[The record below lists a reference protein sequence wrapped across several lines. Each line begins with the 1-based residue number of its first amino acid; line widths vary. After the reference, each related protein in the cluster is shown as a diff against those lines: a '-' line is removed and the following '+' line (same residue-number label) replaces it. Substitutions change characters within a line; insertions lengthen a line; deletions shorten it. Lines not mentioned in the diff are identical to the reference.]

1 MIWRVGQVENIDM
14 GSGFI
19 PSPGFTNQQEGRSP
33 SLTIIFEDHG
43 AVRLLLATPG
53 TCPRFCA
60 LAIAG
65 AATDLTYIK
74 SRAGNGGIGHSHSMS
89 AKPQQLGSPNVGT
102 PPSTIPMGLR
112 VLAMA
117 LRAVFIGALVV
128 VTVRVSSPQSET
140 FSSVYETP
148 GDLIRL
154 ALGFGVCLW
163 IVIHLFMLPKD
174 AEGYRTWVYLGLV
187 VAPLAL
193 ALAIVLW

>member
-1 MIWRVGQVENIDM
+1 
-14 GSGFI
+14 
-19 PSPGFTNQQEGRSP
+19 
-33 SLTIIFEDHG
+33 
-43 AVRLLLATPG
+43 
-53 TCPRFCA
+53 
-60 LAIAG
+60 
-65 AATDLTYIK
+65 
-74 SRAGNGGIGHSHSMS
+74 MS
-89 AKPQQLGSPNVGT
+89 AKPQQVGSPNVGT

-193 ALAIVLW
+193 VVAFVIW

>member
-1 MIWRVGQVENIDM
+1 
-14 GSGFI
+14 
-19 PSPGFTNQQEGRSP
+19 
-33 SLTIIFEDHG
+33 
-43 AVRLLLATPG
+43 
-53 TCPRFCA
+53 
-60 LAIAG
+60 
-65 AATDLTYIK
+65 
-74 SRAGNGGIGHSHSMS
+74 MS
-89 AKPQQLGSPNVGT
+89 AKPQQLGSPNVET

-140 FSSVYETP
+140 FASVYETP

-154 ALGFGVCLW
+154 ALGFAVCLW

-174 AEGYRTWVYLGLV
+174 AQGYRTWVYLGLV

-193 ALAIVLW
+193 AIAIAIW

>member
-1 MIWRVGQVENIDM
+1 M
-14 GSGFI
+14 
-19 PSPGFTNQQEGRSP
+19 T
-33 SLTIIFEDHG
+33 
-43 AVRLLLATPG
+43 
-53 TCPRFCA
+53 
-60 LAIAG
+60 
-65 AATDLTYIK
+65 
-74 SRAGNGGIGHSHSMS
+74 
-89 AKPQQLGSPNVGT
+89 AKPQQLGPPRT
-102 PPSTIPMGLR
+102 PVSTIPLGLR

-117 LRAVFIGALVV
+117 LRALFIGALVV

-193 ALAIVLW
+193 AVAFVIW

>member
-1 MIWRVGQVENIDM
+1 MAERGADQ
-14 GSGFI
+14 
-19 PSPGFTNQQEGRSP
+19 
-33 SLTIIFEDHG
+33 HG
-43 AVRLLLATPG
+43 K
-53 TCPRFCA
+53 
-60 LAIAG
+60 G
-65 AATDLTYIK
+65 AAYLIK
-74 SRAGNGGIGHSHSMS
+74 PLFCTPRRGARVVVSNAGRMPLSCAAALRRARRTLHKASEPETEGNGGQRRARIRQIDLMS
-89 AKPQQLGSPNVGT
+89 AKPQQLGPPNIGT
-102 PPSTIPMGLR
+102 PASTIPLGLR

-154 ALGFGVCLW
+154 ALGFAVCLW

-187 VAPLAL
+187 VAPLA
-193 ALAIVLW
+193 AAVAFVLW

>member
-1 MIWRVGQVENIDM
+1 DAPQAGVGGRAQHR
-14 GSGFI
+14 SARR
-19 PSPGFTNQQEGRSP
+19 GRSLFGQIA
-33 SLTIIFEDHG
+33 SFAQHG
-43 AVRLLLATPG
+43 VVSRYSSPCRELVPGLRPRHCGRRNGPYIHLL
-53 TCPRFCA
+53 
-60 LAIAG
+60 
-65 AATDLTYIK
+65 YIK
-74 SRAGNGGIGHSHSMS
+74 PRAGNGGIGHGHSMS

-117 LRAVFIGALVV
+117 LRALFIGALVL

-193 ALAIVLW
+193 VVAFVIW